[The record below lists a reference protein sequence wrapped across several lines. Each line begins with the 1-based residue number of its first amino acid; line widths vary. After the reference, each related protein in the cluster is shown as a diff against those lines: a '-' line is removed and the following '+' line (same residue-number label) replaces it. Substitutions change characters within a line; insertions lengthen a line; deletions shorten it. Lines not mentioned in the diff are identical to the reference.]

1 MAVKYFCER
10 DWIYNDTNVRSL
22 LEKLTPEDRDI
33 FNFDIKQVNW
43 NDYLGNCVKG
53 LRQYVLKD
61 PISTLPTARKLS
73 QL

>member
-1 MAVKYFCER
+1 MAVKYFGKTE
-10 DWIYNDTNVRSL
+10 WIYHDTNLRSL

-33 FNFDIKQVNW
+33 FTFDIKQVKW

-61 PISTLPTARKLS
+61 PINTLPTARKLS